1 NPLSTVPQLYQ
12 TRFCSRPPPF
22 VVKRSFPSEAPNM
35 LKLTYVT
42 TPNRV
47 PHSLR
52 FLQRVRVFLA
62 VLFCLS
68 CAFPLRAA
76 DTATPTIAKKPAGT
90 QKLPG
95 YFNLYWDAKQGKLWL
110 EIDKWSTQFIYQSGL
125 SAGIGSNDIGL
136 DRGQLGTTRIVRFE
150 RIGPKI

>member
-1 NPLSTVPQLYQ
+1 MIATSAAPPRSASAQAEGTVNHSSYFPSSGPLVKPHTSGAVFRYCTTETRSLLKNPLSTVPQLYQ

-62 VLFCLS
+62 VLFCL
-68 CAFPLRAA
+68 
-76 DTATPTIAKKPAGT
+76 
-90 QKLPG
+90 
-95 YFNLYWDAKQGKLWL
+95 
-110 EIDKWSTQFIYQSGL
+110 
-125 SAGIGSNDIGL
+125 
-136 DRGQLGTTRIVRFE
+136 
-150 RIGPKI
+150 